1 MRRVGLS
8 LIALSA
14 LLTAS
19 EFQYGSG
26 TFNLNGGFTQG
37 ASGSISSDIDT
48 YSLVERH
55 SNIAG
60 SKVFYSY
67 DATWMDSQT
76 LKQTQQDYN
85 ALAGQANSLLPT
97 SSPFMIPTMDYR
109 VKGLDANLRLG
120 YDVLHKDEDNFL
132 GLGLMVGISI
142 PWVDSSNS
150 SDSSNDNSN
159 FSLESENSSLN
170 LKNLFQDTKTSIMT
184 YKVGPSINLQKS
196 LTENISL
203 YGIGSI
209 AYQTGYIKNDYIDS
223 EYSVDG
229 TYQELNV
236 GLYFTP
242 FTKSYKLGWIT
253 LNPRVYATLGYKY
266 SKWDIDDVT
275 VDVYNNSVKLEP
287 LSMKFGMDSS
297 VGYFGVGYSF

>member
-1 MRRVGLS
+1 
-8 LIALSA
+8 
-14 LLTAS
+14 
-19 EFQYGSG
+19 
-26 TFNLNGGFTQG
+26 
-37 ASGSISSDIDT
+37 
-48 YSLVERH
+48 
-55 SNIAG
+55 
-60 SKVFYSY
+60 
-67 DATWMDSQT
+67 MDSQT